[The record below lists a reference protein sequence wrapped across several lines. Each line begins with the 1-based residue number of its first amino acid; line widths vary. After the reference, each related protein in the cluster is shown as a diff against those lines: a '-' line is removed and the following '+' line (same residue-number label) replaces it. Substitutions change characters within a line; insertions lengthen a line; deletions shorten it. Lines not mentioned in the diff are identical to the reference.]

1 MKNFTKIYNLPS
13 IPPDFKYIV
22 ARRVDDKLWYYGAYK
37 TRQKA
42 KEVADEL
49 NKLDCFTKAYVIGG
63 YNE

>member
-1 MKNFTKIYNLPS
+1 MKNFTKIHNLPS

-22 ARRVDDKLWYYGAYK
+22 ARRFDDKLWYYGAYK